1 MTNIEFFRII
11 SIEPREVVIN
21 VLRRQD
27 IFTLQ
32 RLKRKFRMYGVS
44 NDIIDAINHKLSGM

>member
-1 MTNIEFFRII
+1 MTDIEFFRII
-11 SIEPREVVIN
+11 SFEPKEVIIN

-27 IFTLQ
+27 VFTLQ

-44 NDIIDAINHKLSGM
+44 NDIVDAINHKLSGM

>member
-1 MTNIEFFRII
+1 MTDIEFFRII
-11 SIEPREVVIN
+11 SLEPKEVIIN

-32 RLKRKFRMYGVS
+32 RLKKKFRMYGVS
-44 NDIIDAINHKLSGM
+44 NDIADAINHKLSGV